1 MRSFQE
7 IKKLDISEKYNKSPY
22 AQTLKSELDKSIRTG
37 NTDSKQLN
45 THDFTQA
52 KIRKFVGEKWKIR
65 FTNFCQA
72 NPFIENIL
80 QKFQLP
86 LDINPNLGADGKVSN
101 TQMFQGQS
109 FEGGTFVGQLV
120 RWSVK
125 IVRELPSFSLFKEEE
140 DNFFHNLVV
149 YLSKTHICQ

>member
-1 MRSFQE
+1 MLALANLFLNNLWCQKHLFQKLNLLRSFQE

-52 KIRKFVGEKWKIR
+52 KIRKFVGEKWKTR

-80 QKFQLP
+80 QKF
-86 LDINPNLGADGKVSN
+86 
-101 TQMFQGQS
+101 
-109 FEGGTFVGQLV
+109 
-120 RWSVK
+120 
-125 IVRELPSFSLFKEEE
+125 
-140 DNFFHNLVV
+140 
-149 YLSKTHICQ
+149 